1 MRLQRLDS
9 DMEKMEMRKQVK
21 VSVIIPIYNVEDY
34 LRECIESVVHQTL
47 REIEIIC
54 VNDGTRDNSMDI
66 VREYASGDSR
76 IIIVNKANGGLS
88 SARNYGMDIA
98 SGEYLYFLD
107 SDDYLKPQALEKL
120 YDLSKENDLDNIFFS
135 AETFFESEEV
145 KEKNRNYITY
155 YNRSREYP
163 KVYTGQELFTLM
175 EEKGDFRPSA
185 CLQMPKKRL
194 LDQYGIR
201 FYEGILH
208 EDNLFSLQNMTVS
221 QRVMCISDKLYMR
234 RMREESIMTSA
245 KELKKSVGYFIT
257 IKEYFSF
264 IKDMELPEDFS
275 EALIKRMRKLYGH
288 VIQMGQNATE
298 EAVFRA
304 FRNGSIQDAMQYLVY
319 AKTASELKKKE
330 AKRAKQNR
338 EIKNSYSYKI
348 GRVLVYIPGKLK
360 KVLKKLI

>member
-1 MRLQRLDS
+1 
-9 DMEKMEMRKQVK
+9 MRKQVK

-66 VREYASGDSR
+66 VKEYASNDGR
-76 IIIVNKANGGLS
+76 IIIVNKTNGGLS
-88 SARNYGMDIA
+88 SARNTGMDIA
-98 SGEYLYFLD
+98 SGEYIYFLD

-135 AETFFESEEV
+135 AETFFESEEI
-145 KEKNRNYITY
+145 KQKNLSYVTY
-155 YNRSREYP
+155 YNRSREYS

-175 EEKGDFRPSA
+175 EEHNDFKPSA
-185 CLQMPKKRL
+185 CLQMPRKTL

-201 FYEGILH
+201 FYEGIFH

-245 KELKKSVGYFIT
+245 KELKKSIGYFIT

-264 IKDMELPEDFS
+264 IKEMEISKEFA
-275 EALIKRMRKLYGH
+275 EALVKRMRRFYSH

-298 EAVFRA
+298 EAVFHA
-304 FRNGSIQDAMQYLVY
+304 FHNGNVQDAMQYLVY
-319 AKTASELKKKE
+319 AKTASELKKNETKRVKE
-330 AKRAKQNR
+330 INKLKKQNR
-338 EIKNSYSYKI
+338 EIKKSYSYRI
-348 GRVLVYIPGKLK
+348 GHALVFIPGKLK
-360 KVLKKLI
+360 KVFKKLL